1 MNFCV
6 LTVLPVTKQSAVS
19 AQLRIST
26 ASFLNRSIG
35 SVSSSSLCFLQLSSW
50 SVRMGMEWEEKGYLF
65 TKWLLPWV
73 TCCLL
78 FPFSWSSTVIKV
90 RGHYTG
96 LLTKCISDVLSIEW
110 CSNNWSDLTSVFVTL
125 IMPRLKTFLQ
135 ALTLL
140 SAAAYVTIFLYQR
153 NVTVTTQ
160 SQNNEVCIYSWT
172 ILHYTLLNCSTIV
185 SKWSF

>member
-1 MNFCV
+1 M

-26 ASFLNRSIG
+26 ASFLNRSTG
-35 SVSSSSLCFLQLSSW
+35 SVSSSFRSFLQLSSW
-50 SVRMGMEWEEKGYLF
+50 SVRRGMEWEEKGYLF

-73 TCCLL
+73 TCCML
-78 FPFSWSSTVIKV
+78 FPFSWSSTVIIV

-110 CSNNWSDLTSVFVTL
+110 CSNNWSALTSVFVTL

-160 SQNNEVCIYSWT
+160 AQNNEVCIYSWT
-172 ILHYTLLNCSTIV
+172 ILHYCTKLFNH
-185 SKWSF
+185 SF